1 MNKLGVY
8 NKRHSISSCS
18 SARRVDSLLQQSW
31 EISPHQATGW
41 ALGADSPTE
50 INKSPRCFCER
61 KTVEKTWGW
70 GVSTVKP
77 KPSGVGVRSLQVTW
91 LEATGQRSA
100 LQWGGFIMRPA
111 QKKHSFSSLP
121 KDQGAH
127 PAHTS
132 QRKGRSLYPIV

>member
-8 NKRHSISSCS
+8 NKRHSILSCS

-50 INKSPRCFCER
+50 INKSPRCFCE
-61 KTVEKTWGW
+61 WGW

-77 KPSGVGVRSLQVTW
+77 KPSGLESGHCRSLGLRPQ
-91 LEATGQRSA
+91 GHRSA

-127 PAHTS
+127 PVHTS